1 MGYFEPKMDSM
12 LLGLSMVKLSNSFQI
27 FFLVTNSE
35 LLQLQPA
42 YHVYYSWAIIGAA
55 KQMIMFTSDPLR
67 DRNSLI
73 VELAGSVSTEMPV
86 GD

>member
-1 MGYFEPKMDSM
+1 MDSRF
-12 LLGLSMVKLSNSFQI
+12 LGLSMVKLSRSFQI
-27 FFLVTNSE
+27 FFLVTNNE
-35 LLQLQPA
+35 FQLQPG
-42 YHVYYSWAIIGAA
+42 YRMYYSWAIIGAA
-55 KQMIMFTSDPLR
+55 KQIIMFTSDLLG